1 MYTLDSVR
9 VQYRYTHCLF
19 QSITITPSGI
29 THVVGDNG
37 SGKSTLLKVLSGL
50 VSPHAGILRYK
61 GEVITKKTR
70 SILHKESTLL
80 LQNNYLFNRTVRDN
94 LAYPLKVRKEAYG
107 DEDLIHALSQ
117 VGLSSILL
125 DKYPYEL
132 SGGER
137 QRVAIAVRLLVE
149 SSVLLL
155 DEPVASVDK
164 TAVIIIQEL
173 LKEIAKHTKIV
184 IVAHNALWAEQLAT
198 QTIAL

>member
-1 MYTLDSVR
+1 M
-9 VQYRYTHCLF
+9 
-19 QSITITPSGI
+19 
-29 THVVGDNG
+29 
-37 SGKSTLLKVLSGL
+37 
-50 VSPHAGILRYK
+50 
-61 GEVITKKTR
+61 
-70 SILHKESTLL
+70 
-80 LQNNYLFNRTVRDN
+80 
-94 LAYPLKVRKEAYG
+94 RKEDYS

>member
-19 QSITITPSGI
+19 QSITITPIGI

-94 LAYPLKVRKEAYG
+94 LAYPLKVRKEAYS